1 MNAAFHEEE
10 TKVCEVS
17 AIVKV
22 REIRV
27 LVRNSHELRILK
39 EARRY
44 GELSIG
50 RDTTHFPVRGKA
62 DECRRKK
69 AYR

>member
-22 REIRV
+22 RV